1 MAFYNYRC
9 EDCDI
14 IFEVNKAMRESDRH
28 EPCPNCDTAI
38 EKQHLAKRTFSGFV
52 NRDGSWT
59 EGKFVPQLGPG
70 HPDQMVTSK
79 TQMEQV
85 YRKNGICLDTGK
97 FVSKEAQV
105 EATVPRKKRSANW
118 KRKLK
123 DNPTVISAVRK

>member
-1 MAFYNYRC
+1 MAIYNYRC

-14 IFEVNKAMRESDRH
+14 IFEVQKLMADSSRP
-28 EPCPNCDTAI
+28 EPCPNCETEI
-38 EKQHLAKRTFSGFV
+38 EKKHISGQMFSGFV
-52 NRDGSWT
+52 NKDGSWT

-85 YRKNGICLDTGK
+85 YRKHGICLDTGQ

-105 EATVPRKKRSANW
+105 EATVPRKIRSANW

-123 DNPTVISAVRK
+123 ESSDVISGVRK

>member
-1 MAFYNYRC
+1 
-9 EDCDI
+9 
-14 IFEVNKAMRESDRH
+14 
-28 EPCPNCDTAI
+28 
-38 EKQHLAKRTFSGFV
+38 
-52 NRDGSWT
+52 
-59 EGKFVPQLGPG
+59 
-70 HPDQMVTSK
+70 
-79 TQMEQV
+79 MEQV